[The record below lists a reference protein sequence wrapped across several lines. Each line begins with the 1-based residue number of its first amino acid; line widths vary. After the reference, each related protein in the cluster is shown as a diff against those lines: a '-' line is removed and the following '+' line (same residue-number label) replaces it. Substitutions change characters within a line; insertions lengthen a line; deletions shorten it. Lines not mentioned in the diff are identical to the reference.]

1 MKWSGRSQRGI
12 NDRRWSARVAVRYAL
27 LQVPGLA
34 LLVVLLIVVQRW
46 VDLPAW
52 FSWGLVALWVA
63 KDVILFP
70 FTWRAY
76 DWHRSGDA
84 NSMVGARGVTEEQLA
99 PSGYIRVHGE
109 LWKAEVMG
117 DGPPIDRGEAV
128 RVRAIRGLTL
138 LVQSDNDEAGG
149 LKNSNKTYGDS

>member
-12 NDRRWSARVAVRYAL
+12 NDRRWSARVVVRYAL
-27 LQVPGLA
+27 LQVPALA

-52 FSWGLVALWVA
+52 FTWGLVALWVA
-63 KDVILFP
+63 KDAVLFP

-84 NSMVGARGVTEEQLA
+84 NSMVGARGITEEQLA

-117 DGPPIDRGEAV
+117 DGPSIDRGEAV
-128 RVRAIRGLTL
+128 RVRGIRGLTL
-138 LVQSDNDEAGG
+138 LVQRDNEETE
-149 LKNSNKTYGDS
+149 K

>member
-1 MKWSGRSQRGI
+1 M
-12 NDRRWSARVAVRYAL
+12 RYAL
-27 LQVPGLA
+27 LQVPALA

-63 KDVILFP
+63 KDAILFP

-109 LWKAEVMG
+109 LWKAEV
-117 DGPPIDRGEAV
+117 
-128 RVRAIRGLTL
+128 
-138 LVQSDNDEAGG
+138 
-149 LKNSNKTYGDS
+149 